1 MLIYHNR
8 YIPYR
13 NVICFL
19 VETAGIFLSVIGAY
33 LALYW
38 GTDAEAVRGEDVVYL
53 GITIAVFAQFIMYV
67 LDLYDFNV
75 AFSPYD
81 ITFSVIFTTGFVYM
95 IVGVFSSVAPR
106 LAVIGDT
113 LYVTGLFL
121 FTFLIIWRFFL
132 EAYLS
137 SHTGFE
143 NVMILGDGSLAAE
156 IADLVGKSRRL
167 GFNLKGVV
175 TRDTIAAQDK
185 TAVPGGSSHSGRPP
199 DGGGRDLL
207 ALREIVRSQEIN
219 NIVVALEDRRRAIP
233 VRELLELKVMGVR
246 VVEWPEFYER
256 LAGKI
261 PIRNLP
267 PSYFVFNDGFRI
279 SLPSRI
285 VSRILDVLVSAASL
299 VLFFPLFL
307 AVAAAIRLDSRGS
320 VFYFQRRVGKNG
332 RTFDLI
338 KFRTMVEDAERE
350 TGAVWARDNDPRTT
364 RVGKYMRRFRIDEFP
379 QFLNVLLGDMSV
391 VGPRPERPEF
401 VGILEKELP
410 YYSLR
415 HSLKPGVT
423 GWAQVKFSYS
433 GTIEESKEKLEYDLF
448 YLKNKSA
455 AFDLYI
461 IFKTIK
467 ILLQGRG
474 AR

>member
-19 VETAGIFLSVIGAY
+19 VETAGIFFSVVGAY
-33 LALYW
+33 LVLYW
-38 GTDAEAVRGEDVVYL
+38 KAGVGSASGVDIVYL
-53 GITIAVFAQFIMYV
+53 GIVIAVFAQFIMYV
-67 LDLYDFNV
+67 LDLYDFNI

-81 ITFSVIFTTGFVYM
+81 ITFSVILTTGFVYI
-95 IVGVFSSVAPR
+95 IVGVFSTVAPR
-106 LAVIGDT
+106 IASIGDI

-121 FTFLIIWRFFL
+121 FTFLIIWRFL
-132 EAYLS
+132 LDVYIS
-137 SHTGFE
+137 SHSGFM
-143 NVMILGDGSLAAE
+143 NVMILGDGPIAAE
-156 IADLVGKSRRL
+156 IADLIGRSRRL
-167 GFNLKGVV
+167 GFNLKGVLAKEA
-175 TRDTIAAQDK
+175 IAVKDVAGLVDLP
-185 TAVPGGSSHSGRPP
+185 PGSGPPSPP
-199 DGGGRDLL
+199 DLRNIP
-207 ALREIVRSQEIN
+207 AIREIVRNHGIN
-219 NIVVALEDRRRAIP
+219 NIVVALEDRRRTIP

-246 VVEWPEFYER
+246 VIEWPEFYER

-267 PSYFVFNDGFRI
+267 PSYFVFSDGFRI
-279 SLPSRI
+279 SVSSRI
-285 VSRILDVLVSAASL
+285 VSRILDVTLSAVSLTLLS
-299 VLFFPLFL
+299 PLF
-307 AVAAAIRLDSRGS
+307 AVVAAAIRLDSRGP
-320 VFYFQRRVGKNG
+320 VFYLQKRVGKDG
-332 RTFDLI
+332 RTFSLI
-338 KFRTMVEDAERE
+338 KFRTMVEDAERM
-350 TGAVWARDNDPRTT
+350 TGAVWATDNDPRTT
-364 RVGKYMRRFRIDEFP
+364 RVGKYLRKYRIDEFP

-401 VGILEKELP
+401 VGVLEKELH
-410 YYSLR
+410 YYHLR
-415 HSLKPGVT
+415 HSIKPGAT

-448 YLKNKSA
+448 YLKNKTA

-461 IFKTIK
+461 IVKTIK

>member
-1 MLIYHNR
+1 MLIYNNR

-13 NVICFL
+13 NVICFF
-19 VETAGIFLSVIGAY
+19 VDSAGIFLSVIGAY
-33 LALYW
+33 LILYW
-38 GTDAEAVRGEDVVYL
+38 KSDPGSVRGVDIVYL
-53 GITIAVFAQFIMYV
+53 GIATAVFAQFIMYV

-75 AFSPYD
+75 AFSPSD
-81 ITFSVIFTTGFVYM
+81 ITFSVIFTIGFVY
-95 IVGVFSSVAPR
+95 IVIGVFSSLNPR
-106 LAVIGDT
+106 LAVIGNT
-113 LYVTGLFL
+113 LYIMGLFL
-121 FTFLIIWRFFL
+121 FMFLFIWRSFL
-132 EAYLS
+132 EVYIS
-137 SHTGFE
+137 SHSGFE
-143 NVMILGDGSLAAE
+143 NVMILGDGPIASE
-156 IADLVGKSRRL
+156 IAKLVGKSRRL

-175 TRDTIAAQDK
+175 TKETIASKDQDDF
-185 TAVPGGSSHSGRPP
+185 PEFPPGSSRPL
-199 DGGGRDLL
+199 DADHQNVS
-207 ALREIVRSQEIN
+207 AIREIVKTYGIN
-219 NIVVALEDRRRAIP
+219 NIVVAVEDRRRAIP

-279 SLPSRI
+279 SLVSRI
-285 VSRILDVLVSAASL
+285 VSRILDVSVSAVSL
-299 VLFFPLFL
+299 AMLFPLF
-307 AVAAAIRLDSRGS
+307 AVVAAAIRLDSRGP
-320 VFYFQRRVGKNG
+320 VFYLQKRVGKNG

-338 KFRTMVEDAERE
+338 KFRTMVEDAERV
-350 TGAVWARDNDPRTT
+350 TGAVWATDNDPRTT
-364 RVGKYMRRFRIDEFP
+364 RVGKYLRKYRIDEFP

-401 VGILEKELP
+401 VGVLEKELP
-410 YYSLR
+410 YYHLR
-415 HSLKPGVT
+415 HSIKPGAT

-448 YLKNKSA
+448 YLKNKFVT
-455 AFDLYI
+455 FDLYI

>member
-1 MLIYHNR
+1 MLIYNNR

-19 VETAGIFLSVIGAY
+19 VDSAGIFFSVIGAY
-33 LALYW
+33 LVLYW
-38 GTDAEAVRGEDVVYL
+38 KSDPGSVQEADVVYL
-53 GITIAVFAQFIMYV
+53 GIAIVIFAQFIMYV

-81 ITFSVIFTTGFVYM
+81 ITFSVIFTIGFVY
-95 IVGVFSSVAPR
+95 IVIGVFSSVTPR
-106 LAVIGDT
+106 LAVIGGT
-113 LYVTGLFL
+113 LYVMGLFL

-132 EAYLS
+132 EVYIS
-137 SHTGFE
+137 SHSGFE
-143 NVMILGDGSLAAE
+143 NVMILGDGPIAAE
-156 IADLVGKSRRL
+156 IAELIGKSRRL

-175 TRDTIAAQDK
+175 AKETIAVMDRNGLSEL
-185 TAVPGGSSHSGRPP
+185 TPDSSRTSDADR
-199 DGGGRDLL
+199 LNVS
-207 ALREIVRSQEIN
+207 AIREIVKTHEVN
-219 NIVVALEDRRRAIP
+219 NIVVAMEDRRRAIP

-267 PSYFVFNDGFRI
+267 PSYFVFSDGFRI
-279 SLPSRI
+279 SLSSRI
-285 VSRILDVLVSAASL
+285 VSRILDVSVAAVSLAL
-299 VLFFPLFL
+299 LFPLFVV
-307 AVAAAIRLDSRGS
+307 VAAAIRLDSRGP
-320 VFYFQRRVGKNG
+320 VFYLQKRVGKNG

-338 KFRTMVEDAERE
+338 KFRTMVEDAERV
-350 TGAVWARDNDPRTT
+350 TGAVWATDNDPRTT
-364 RVGKYMRRFRIDEFP
+364 RVGKYLRKYRIDEFP
-379 QFLNVLLGDMSV
+379 QFLNVLMGDMSV

-401 VGILEKELP
+401 VGVLEKELP
-410 YYSLR
+410 YYHLR
-415 HSLKPGVT
+415 HSIKPGAT

-448 YLKNKSA
+448 YLKNKFA

>member
-1 MLIYHNR
+1 MLIYNNR

-13 NVICFL
+13 NVVCFF
-19 VETAGIFLSVIGAY
+19 VDSAGIFLSVIGAY
-33 LALYW
+33 LVLYW
-38 GTDAEAVRGEDVVYL
+38 KSDPGSVQEADVVYI
-53 GITIAVFAQFIMYV
+53 GIAIVIFAQFIMYV

-81 ITFSVIFTTGFVYM
+81 ITFSVIFTIGFVY
-95 IVGVFSSVAPR
+95 IVIGVFSSVTPR
-106 LAVIGDT
+106 LAVIGGT
-113 LYVTGLFL
+113 LYVMGLFL

-132 EAYLS
+132 EVYIS
-137 SHTGFE
+137 SHSGFE
-143 NVMILGDGSLAAE
+143 NVMILGDGPIAAE
-156 IADLVGKSRRL
+156 IAELIGKSRRL

-175 TRDTIAAQDK
+175 AKETIAVRDRNGLSEL
-185 TAVPGGSSHSGRPP
+185 TPDSSRTSDADR
-199 DGGGRDLL
+199 LNVS
-207 ALREIVRSQEIN
+207 AIREIVKTHEVN
-219 NIVVALEDRRRAIP
+219 NIVVAMEDRRRAIP

-267 PSYFVFNDGFRI
+267 PSYFVFSDGFRI
-279 SLPSRI
+279 SLSSRI
-285 VSRILDVLVSAASL
+285 VSRILDVSVAAVSLAL
-299 VLFFPLFL
+299 LFPLFVV
-307 AVAAAIRLDSRGS
+307 VAAAIRLDSRGP
-320 VFYFQRRVGKNG
+320 VFYLQKRVGKNG

-338 KFRTMVEDAERE
+338 KFRTMVEDAERV
-350 TGAVWARDNDPRTT
+350 TGAVWATDNDPRTT
-364 RVGKYMRRFRIDEFP
+364 RVGKYLRKYRIDEFP

-401 VGILEKELP
+401 VGVLEKELP
-410 YYSLR
+410 YYHLR
-415 HSLKPGVT
+415 HSIKPGAT

-448 YLKNKSA
+448 YLKNKFA